1 MRLLVELFCGTK
13 SVGRVAE
20 QLGWEVISL
29 DIECKFAPTHLC
41 DIHEFDET
49 MYPCNHFDMVWAS
62 PPCTQF
68 SVAKT
73 VGERDIIVVGASA
86 IVKRA
91 REIIQYYNPAHWVI
105 ENPVGFLREQPLMV
119 DLEQYRKTV
128 NYCRNGFVYRKNTD
142 LWTNIHFL
150 PKRCE
155 RGSYCDAKAKRRK
168 HDKTVQGSHYK
179 DGKRTDT
186 GTATLKE
193 RYAVP
198 APLIEDLLSISVFET
213 IRTAAPSKCTH
224 KSHKIY
230 EHSTSAPYVDMN
242 SPPG

>member
-1 MRLLVELFCGTK
+1 MRLLELFCGTK

-20 QLGWEVISL
+20 QLGWKVISL
-29 DIECKFAPTHLC
+29 DIERKFAPTHLC
-41 DIHEFDET
+41 DILEFDET
-49 MYPCNHFDMVWAS
+49 MYPRDHFDMVWAS

-73 VGERDIIVVGASA
+73 VGERDIAGASA
-86 IVKRA
+86 IVQRT

-105 ENPVGFLREQPLMV
+105 ENPVGLLREQPLMV
-119 DLEQYRKTV
+119 DLAQYRKTV
-128 NYCRNGFVYRKNTD
+128 SYCRYGFAYRKNTD
-142 LWTNIHFL
+142 LWTNIRFL

-155 RGSYCDAKAKRRK
+155 RGSYCDAKATRGK

-198 APLIEDLLSISVFET
+198 ARLIEDLLSISVLET
-213 IRTAAPSKCTH
+213 IRTAEPPHACANFAL
-224 KSHKIY
+224 
-230 EHSTSAPYVDMN
+230 HSW
-242 SPPG
+242 

>member
-1 MRLLVELFCGTK
+1 MRLLELFCGTK

-29 DIECKFAPTHLC
+29 DIEREFVPTHLC

-49 MYPCNHFDMVWAS
+49 MYPRDHFDMVWAS

-73 VGERDIIVVGASA
+73 VGERDIAGASA

-105 ENPVGFLREQPLMV
+105 ENPVGLLREQPLMA
-119 DLEQYRKTV
+119 DLAPYRKTV
-128 NYCRNGFVYRKNTD
+128 SYCRYGFAYRKNTD
-142 LWTNIHFL
+142 VWTNIRFL

-155 RGSYCDAKAKRRK
+155 PGSYCAAKATNGK
-168 HDKTVQGSHYK
+168 HSKTVQGSHYE
-179 DGKRTDT
+179 DDKRTDT

-198 APLIEDLLSISVFET
+198 APLIEDLLSISVLA
-213 IRTAAPSKCTH
+213 RL
-224 KSHKIY
+224 
-230 EHSTSAPYVDMN
+230 
-242 SPPG
+242 